1 MAHSPRMP
9 HASSGGLRLFYDTVG
24 EGEPLLLIPG
34 LGDDHH
40 MFDLHRAAFARHH
53 RLILVDNRDAGA
65 SDESDSPYGTGEMA
79 QDALAVV
86 DQVGGGRFHVLGVS
100 MGGAI
105 AQQVAL
111 QAPDRVASL
120 VLVSSW
126 GRTDAFLQAVFEG
139 WRLMIGRLT
148 PEQFLATQAPWLF
161 SPRFL
166 ASPSPEF
173 LALEAGIR
181 ERGWPRSV
189 TAFERQALAC
199 IRHDALSILAIL
211 QTPTLV
217 LTGEEDIL
225 TPPRYG
231 RALAAM
237 LGRAEL
243 GLLTGAGH
251 TCLLETPKPFAERV
265 LRFLARHAQPRGEA
279 A

>member
-1 MAHSPRMP
+1 MP
-9 HASSGGLRLFYDTVG
+9 HASTGGLRVFYETAG

-34 LGDDHH
+34 LGADHH
-40 MFDLHRAAFARHH
+40 MFDLQREALARAH

-65 SDESDSPYGTGEMA
+65 SDEAAAPYGIADMA

-86 DQVGGGRFHVLGVS
+86 DQVGAGRFHVLGVS

-120 VLVSSW
+120 VLVSTW
-126 GRTDAFLQAVFEG
+126 GRTDPFLHAVLEG
-139 WRLMIGRLT
+139 WRLMISRLT
-148 PEQFLATQAPWLF
+148 PEQFLAAQAPWIF
-161 SPRFL
+161 SARFL
-166 ASPSPEF
+166 GSPTPEVV
-173 LALEAGIR
+173 ALQAGMR

-189 TAFERQALAC
+189 AAFERQALASLA
-199 IRHDALSILAIL
+199 HDVMGILAIL

-217 LTGEEDIL
+217 LAGEDDIL

-243 GLLTGAGH
+243 ALLTGVGH
-251 TCLLETPKPFAERV
+251 ACLLESPKPFAERV
-265 LRFLARHAQPRGEA
+265 LRFLGRHSGQRGEA

>member
-1 MAHSPRMP
+1 MP
-9 HASSGGLRLFYDTVG
+9 HASIGGLRLFYDTDG
-24 EGEPLLLIPG
+24 EGEPLLLLPG

-40 MFDLHRAAFARHH
+40 LFDLHREALGRHH

-65 SDESDSPYGTGEMA
+65 SDEAGTPYGTAEMA
-79 QDALAVV
+79 QDALAIV
-86 DQVGGGRFHVLGVS
+86 DRSGVGRFHVLGVS

-111 QAPDRVASL
+111 HAPDRVASL
-120 VLVSSW
+120 VLVSTW
-126 GRTDAFLQAVFEG
+126 GRTDAFLRAVFEG
-139 WRLMIGRLT
+139 WRLMISRLT
-148 PEQFLATQAPWLF
+148 PEEFLAAQAPWIV
-161 SPRFL
+161 SPRFV
-166 ASPSPEF
+166 AAPTPELVAF
-173 LALEAGIR
+173 EAGMR

-189 TAFERQALAC
+189 AAFERQVLAC
-199 IRHDALSILAIL
+199 IAHDALAVLAIL

-243 GLLTGAGH
+243 SLLTGVGH
-251 TCLLETPKPFAERV
+251 TCLLESPKPFAERV
-265 LRFLARHAQPRGEA
+265 LRFLARHQQPRGEA

>member
-1 MAHSPRMP
+1 MP
-9 HASSGGLRLFYDTVG
+9 HASTGALRVFYDSAG

-40 MFDLHRAAFARHH
+40 TFDLSREALARHH

-65 SDESDSPYGTGEMA
+65 SDEATSSYGTAEMA
-79 QDALAVV
+79 QDALAII
-86 DQVGGGRFHVLGVS
+86 DQVAPGRFHVLGVS

-120 VLVSSW
+120 VLASTW
-126 GRTDAFLQAVFEG
+126 GRTDAFLRAVFEG
-139 WRLMIGRLT
+139 WRTTIGRLAA
-148 PEQFLATQAPWLF
+148 EQFLAAQAPWLY

-166 ASPSPEF
+166 ASPSPESV
-173 LALEAGIR
+173 ALEAGMCA
-181 ERGWPRSV
+181 RGWPRSV
-189 TAFERQALAC
+189 AAFERQALAC
-199 IRHDALSILAIL
+199 IGHDVLSVLAIL

-217 LTGEEDIL
+217 LVGEEDIL

-243 GLLTGAGH
+243 GLLTGVGH
-251 TCLLETPKPFAERV
+251 ACHVEAPKPFAERV
-265 LRFLARHAQPRGEA
+265 LRFLARHAQPAGEA

>member
-1 MAHSPRMP
+1 MAH
-9 HASSGGLRLFYDTVG
+9 ASIGGLRLFYETDGGG
-24 EGEPLLLIPG
+24 EGEPLLLLPG
-34 LGDDHH
+34 LGADHH
-40 MFDLHRAAFARHH
+40 LFDLQRAALGRAH

-65 SDESDSPYGTGEMA
+65 SDEATSPYGIAEMA
-79 QDALAVV
+79 QDALAIV
-86 DQVGGGRFHVLGVS
+86 DQLGGGRFHVLGVS

-120 VLVSSW
+120 VLVSTW
-126 GRTDAFLQAVFEG
+126 GRTDPFLHAVLEG
-139 WRLMIGRLT
+139 WRLMIARLT
-148 PEQFLATQAPWLF
+148 PEQFLAAQAPWVF
-161 SPRFL
+161 SARFL
-166 ASPSPEF
+166 ASPTPEF
-173 LALEAGIR
+173 AALQAGIR

-189 TAFERQALAC
+189 AAYERQVLAC
-199 IRHDALSILAIL
+199 LAHDALAVLAIL

-217 LTGEEDIL
+217 LAGEEDIL

-243 GLLTGAGH
+243 GLLTGVGH
-251 TCLLETPKPFAERV
+251 ACLLESPKPFAEKV
-265 LRFLARHAQPRGEA
+265 LRFLARHSQERGEA

>member
-1 MAHSPRMP
+1 MP
-9 HASSGGLRLFYDTVG
+9 HVSVDGLELFYETDG
-24 EGEPLLLIPG
+24 KGEPLVLIPG

-40 MFDLHRAAFARHH
+40 VFAALREALALRY
-53 RLILVDNRDAGA
+53 RLILLDNRDAGGSGEA
-65 SDESDSPYGTGEMA
+65 TAPYGTAEMA

-86 DQVGGGRFHVLGVS
+86 GQLGLERFHVLGWS

-120 VLVSSW
+120 VLLSTW
-126 GRTDAFLQAVFEG
+126 GRTDPFLRAVFEG

-148 PEQFLATQAPWLF
+148 PDEFLAAQAPWLVA
-161 SPRFL
+161 PRFL
-166 ASPSPEF
+166 ASPTPE
-173 LALEAGIR
+173 LVALEAGMR
-181 ERGWPRSV
+181 TRGWPRSV
-189 TAFERQALAC
+189 PAFERQVGAC
-199 IRHDALSILAIL
+199 IGHDALGVLAIL

-237 LGRAEL
+237 LGRAEVT
-243 GLLTGAGH
+243 LLAGVGH
-251 TCLLETPKPFAERV
+251 ACLLESPKPFAERV
-265 LRFLARHAQPRGEA
+265 LRFLARHAQARGQA

>member
-1 MAHSPRMP
+1 MP
-9 HASSGGLRLFYDTVG
+9 HASVAGLRVSYETDG
-24 EGEPLLLIPG
+24 KGEPLLLIPG

-40 MFDLHRAAFARHH
+40 VFGPLREAARGQH

-65 SDESDSPYGTGEMA
+65 SDEASAPYGTAEMA
-79 QDALAVV
+79 QDALAILEQLGV
-86 DQVGGGRFHVLGVS
+86 GRFHVLGVS

-120 VLVSSW
+120 VLVSTW
-126 GRTDAFLQAVFEG
+126 GRTDPFLHAVFEG
-139 WRLMIGRLT
+139 WRLMISRLT
-148 PEQFLATQAPWLF
+148 PGQFLATQAPWLL

-166 ASPSPEF
+166 ASPTPE
-173 LALEAGIR
+173 LVALEKGMR

-189 TAFERQALAC
+189 PAFERQVGAC
-199 IRHDALSILAIL
+199 IAHDVLGVLAIL

-217 LTGEEDIL
+217 LTGEDDIL

-243 GLLTGAGH
+243 GLLTGVGH
-251 TCLLETPKPFAERV
+251 ACLLESPKPFAERV
-265 LRFLARHAQPRGEA
+265 LRFLARHAQARGEA